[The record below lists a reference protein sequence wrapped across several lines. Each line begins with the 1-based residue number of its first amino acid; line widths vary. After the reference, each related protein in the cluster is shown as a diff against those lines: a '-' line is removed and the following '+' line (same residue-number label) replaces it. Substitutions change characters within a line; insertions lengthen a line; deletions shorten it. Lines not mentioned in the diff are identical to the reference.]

1 MLKLLPGILLL
12 AAFAAVV
19 PHPARAEARVIV
31 DTTFA
36 GDKDV
41 ALPATVPKDAQSA
54 IPLKAPTGAVVT
66 GEGGRLVVQKK
77 GVDGFEHPVVLFE
90 PGVHPNNPE
99 GASGIKLAWD
109 LRQAS
114 LGPGGVYE
122 LEFTVIPVSLPLN
135 GGGRIKFS
143 FLSAEGLGIQDVQ
156 VHVSELPTLSFAGE
170 TYGPPRNKINVG
182 SGQVIS
188 VKIKLDMNKNQWAA
202 TVDGQPLVENLSLPQ
217 TLTDVYPQ
225 MTLGGFDFGSEGGLA
240 DKVGGSYAIGAVK
253 LTRSDD

>member
-1 MLKLLPGILLL
+1 MLKLLPGLFFL
-12 AAFAAVV
+12 AASATVV
-19 PHPARAEARVIV
+19 PQAVHADARVV
-31 DTTFA
+31 VETTFA
-36 GDKDV
+36 GDKDD
-41 ALPATVPKDAQSA
+41 ALPATVPKEAQGDL
-54 IPLKAPTGAVVT
+54 PLKAPTGAIVT
-66 GEGGRLVVQKK
+66 GEGGKLVVQKK

-99 GASGIKLAWD
+99 GASGIKLTWD

-122 LEFTVIPVSLPLN
+122 LEFTVIPVTLPLN

-143 FLSAEGLGIQDVQ
+143 FLSAEGRGIQDVQ
-156 VHVSELPTLSFAGE
+156 VHLSELPTLSFAGE

-182 SGQVIS
+182 SGQVIP
-188 VKIKLDMNKNQWAA
+188 VKIVLDMKKNQWAA
-202 TVDGQPLVENLSLPQ
+202 TVDGQPLVENLPLPQ

-225 MTLGGFDFGSEGGLA
+225 MMLGGFDFGSEGGLA

-253 LTRSDD
+253 LTRTED